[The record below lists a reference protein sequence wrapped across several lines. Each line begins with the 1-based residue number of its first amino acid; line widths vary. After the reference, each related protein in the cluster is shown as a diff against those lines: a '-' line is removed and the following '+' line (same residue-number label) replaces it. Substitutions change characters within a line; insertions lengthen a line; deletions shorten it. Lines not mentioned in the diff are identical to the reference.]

1 LVAGIPLVVL
11 CGLLQRVMW
20 SSTVGC
26 GFVVVRS
33 VVCGVQDCEW
43 AMWVNRDR
51 KVEVLP
57 RWR

>member
-1 LVAGIPLVVL
+1 
-11 CGLLQRVMW
+11 
-20 SSTVGC
+20 VGC